1 MLDIKGEEQRMN
13 LFDIKCMINRKYK
26 DGDDWVYAK
35 SKKAEIDIIRD
46 LLAICETQ
54 ADKIYELEKDLEVVD
69 EWEAYR
75 KAECQLERV
84 QRYFEDL
91 HFGLIEY
98 KEVMEQLD
106 LAKEKIAESEEYM
119 DGIMRKLRE
128 KNA

>member
-1 MLDIKGEEQRMN
+1 MKGEEQHMN
-13 LFDIKCMINRKYK
+13 LFDIKCTVEGAYK
-26 DGDDWVYAK
+26 DGDDWVYPK
-35 SKKAEIDIIRD
+35 GKKAEIELIKALLEICDSQRDDILD
-46 LLAICETQ
+46 LTKQ
-54 ADKIYELEKDLEVVD
+54 VRVVD

-91 HFGLIEY
+91 HSGLIEY
-98 KEVMEQLD
+98 KEVMAQLD
-106 LAKEKIAESEEYM
+106 LAKEKIAESEKYM